1 MQNFE
6 TLREFLLGEKKPW
19 EKREMH
25 GPTPAG
31 DDKLLTRVTH
41 TDYPSGEQVAVSRKK
56 RNILQPVLSNSFS
69 PSRRKLSNPGE
80 VFNMESPTKRR
91 RVKLSSI

>member
-1 MQNFE
+1 METDLRRNQNFW
-6 TLREFLLGEKKPW
+6 KKFV
-19 EKREMH
+19 EQ

-31 DDKLLTRVTH
+31 DENLLTRVTH
-41 TDYPSGEQVAVSRKK
+41 TDYPIGECIAVSRKK
-56 RNILQPVLSNSFS
+56 RNIIQPVLSNSFS